1 MGRYTEY
8 YKARSKVV
16 EIVREDLVG
25 PVTEDEVINELP
37 TSYYIMGKLYPNT
50 KENIE
55 HDDIGTSADLEAL

>member
-50 KENIE
+50 K
-55 HDDIGTSADLEAL
+55 